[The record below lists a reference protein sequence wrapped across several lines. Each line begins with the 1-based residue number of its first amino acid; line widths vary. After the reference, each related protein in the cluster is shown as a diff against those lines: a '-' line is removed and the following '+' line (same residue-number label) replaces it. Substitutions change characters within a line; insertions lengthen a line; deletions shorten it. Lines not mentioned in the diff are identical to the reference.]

1 MMRKARMTVTVAG
14 LVACCLIHAAAV
26 AFPPAAVCGRA
37 FVMADRGYAAP
48 FFLGQDDPVS
58 ARSAVDALIR
68 EVKARSGATLKPFA
82 VQSNPKAGYLF
93 ASVQRWTDEKAYF
106 ARIEHG
112 ILEIHGS
119 TEEAL
124 AEALSVFT
132 ERYVKSAKGPRLAWE
147 SVAFAYGP
155 QPDEVREREI
165 ARVRAVREKSGAPD
179 WENELVNSRNRRVS
193 RTDNLPPAPW
203 TKKLNGMWRHRWC
216 SVPERRPAGFEQPG
230 FDDSAWRLI
239 PVPSC
244 IEALGLNTPWY
255 VDDYYFHPHVPP
267 RVGCRWN
274 PVSSYRT
281 SFTVPQEWKGRRVYL
296 RFNGVATAYALWVNG
311 RRIGYSEDSQLP
323 FEFDITS
330 AAVPGDNLLAVEV
343 YQFCDGEYLENN
355 DRFRLTGIFRDVELW
370 SAPEDGV
377 GDWHWE
383 TEFAPG
389 FAAATLRVVSDR
401 PLKATLRDASGAL
414 VAAFEGA
421 CRVQSP
427 HLWSDEDPYLY
438 TLAVSR
444 NGDERRC
451 RVGFR
456 QIEIDAEG
464 AILVNGRRV
473 KFRGVNR
480 SDFSPTNGW
489 TLTEAELL
497 EDVRLMKRANINM
510 VRTSHN
516 PTSSRFY
523 ELCDEYGIYVQAEGN
538 VESHGMGYGTNSL
551 ASPPSW
557 SVAYAERNANQVR
570 TFRNHPSIVMWS
582 LGNEAGPGPNI
593 AFARDAV
600 LALDRSRLVMYRNDN
615 GKFEVDGFCYMS
627 AAAME
632 TCAVYGKAFFLSEY
646 AHAMGNTFG
655 DFHTFWDEDGR
666 GFWKAPCLTG
676 GAIWDWS
683 DQALWKDADRT
694 GPDGKPV
701 RVLAY
706 GGDWDDFPNQG
717 NDCAN
722 GILLPDRSWNPALTE
737 VRHAH
742 RPVSVK
748 GEGAGRATVWNRA
761 VFTST
766 AAYDATW
773 TLLEDGWPVASGR
786 WDLSALAPREKRT
799 VDLPETGHAFKDGK
813 EYFLNVA
820 FRLRAD
826 TAWAEKG
833 YAVAEDQLLV
843 REGRRGLAPA
853 AGGKAEVAEADGMV
867 TMRAGGTVA
876 VFSRASGMLERLE
889 MGGRTILS
897 GPKSGPRVTCV
908 RAFTDSDKWMRE
920 PFMKAGLSQLR
931 YSTEKVR
938 VETSGGTARFCVDL
952 AVDAPLDRGFS
963 HRAAWTLA
971 GDGTLSLESE
981 TAPWGSMPTLPRFGL
996 SLRLDDALENM
1007 EWYGR
1012 GPDENYVDR
1021 NKGTF
1026 VGRYRSTVTDQY
1038 VRYTRPQDNGY
1049 KSDVREVSFLD
1060 AEGRG
1065 VTISADRPLF
1075 VQALR
1080 HTWADI
1086 YGSRHFNAERGR
1098 FLPLVPRREV
1108 CLNLDILQ
1116 TGLGMSSCGPRPTV
1130 QVRAAPEKWTV
1141 VFRPAAPRP

>member
-1 MMRKARMTVTVAG
+1 MMSKVRKALTVAG

-26 AFPPAAVCGRA
+26 ASPPAAVCGRA
-37 FVMADRGYAAP
+37 FVLADRGYAAP

-58 ARSAVDALIR
+58 ARGAVDALIR

-132 ERYVKSAKGPRLAWE
+132 ERYVKPAKGPRLAWE

-155 QPDEVREREI
+155 QPEEVREREI

-179 WENELVNSRNRRVS
+179 WENELVNSRNRMPS
-193 RTDNLPPAPW
+193 RTDNLPPAAW

-281 SFTVPQEWKGRRVYL
+281 SFTVPPEWKGRRVYL

-401 PLKATLRDASGAL
+401 PLKATLRDASGAV

-748 GEGAGRATVWNRA
+748 GEGAGRRSGIARRSPPRRRTTPPGRC
-761 VFTST
+761 SRT
-766 AAYDATW
+766 AGPW
-773 TLLEDGWPVASGR
+773 RRDGGICPPWRHVRRGR
-786 WDLSALAPREKRT
+786 WTCPRRDMRSRT
-799 VDLPETGHAFKDGK
+799 GRSISSTWRFVCAQTRRGRRRGTRWRRTSCSCAKGGAASRLPP
-813 EYFLNVA
+813 
-820 FRLRAD
+820 
-826 TAWAEKG
+826 
-833 YAVAEDQLLV
+833 
-843 REGRRGLAPA
+843 EGR
-853 AGGKAEVAEADGMV
+853 
-867 TMRAGGTVA
+867 
-876 VFSRASGMLERLE
+876 
-889 MGGRTILS
+889 
-897 GPKSGPRVTCV
+897 PR
-908 RAFTDSDKWMRE
+908 S
-920 PFMKAGLSQLR
+920 
-931 YSTEKVR
+931 
-938 VETSGGTARFCVDL
+938 
-952 AVDAPLDRGFS
+952 
-963 HRAAWTLA
+963 
-971 GDGTLSLESE
+971 
-981 TAPWGSMPTLPRFGL
+981 
-996 SLRLDDALENM
+996 
-1007 EWYGR
+1007 
-1012 GPDENYVDR
+1012 
-1021 NKGTF
+1021 
-1026 VGRYRSTVTDQY
+1026 
-1038 VRYTRPQDNGY
+1038 
-1049 KSDVREVSFLD
+1049 
-1060 AEGRG
+1060 
-1065 VTISADRPLF
+1065 
-1075 VQALR
+1075 
-1080 HTWADI
+1080 
-1086 YGSRHFNAERGR
+1086 
-1098 FLPLVPRREV
+1098 PRRT
-1108 CLNLDILQ
+1108 D
-1116 TGLGMSSCGPRPTV
+1116 
-1130 QVRAAPEKWTV
+1130 W
-1141 VFRPAAPRP
+1141 

>member
-1 MMRKARMTVTVAG
+1 MSEFVVAI
-14 LVACCLIHAAAV
+14 ATASCAV
-26 AFPPAAVCGRA
+26 ASPSFAAHERA
-37 FVMADRGYAAP
+37 FVLADRDYAAP
-48 FFLGQDDPVS
+48 FFLGQDNPAS
-58 ARSAVDALIR
+58 ARGAVDAVVR

-124 AEALSVFT
+124 AEALAVFT
-132 ERYVKSAKGPRLAWE
+132 DRYVKPEKGPRLAWE
-147 SVAFAYGP
+147 SVAFASGP

-165 ARVRAVREKSGAPD
+165 ARVRAIREKTGAPD
-179 WENELVNSRNRRVS
+179 WENELVNSRNRMKS

-216 SVPERRPAGFEQPG
+216 SVPERRPSGFEQPG

-281 SFTVPQEWKGRRVYL
+281 TFTVPPEWKGRRVYL
-296 RFNGVATAYALWVNG
+296 RFNGVATAYTLWVNG

-383 TEFAPG
+383 TDFAPG
-389 FAAATLRVVSDR
+389 FAEATLRVASDR
-401 PLKATLRDASGAL
+401 PVKAALYDASGAV

-421 CRVQSP
+421 CRVQKP

-456 QIEIDAEG
+456 KIEIDAEG

-516 PTSSRFY
+516 PTTSRFY

-582 LGNEAGPGPNI
+582 LGNEAGPGPNV

-600 LALDRSRLVMYRNDN
+600 RTLDRSRLVMYRNDN

-632 TCAVYGKAFFLSEY
+632 TCAAYGKAFFLSEY

-676 GAIWDWS
+676 GAIWDWA
-683 DQALWKDADRT
+683 DQALWKDADRA
-694 GPDGKPV
+694 GPDGKPL

-722 GILLPDRSWNPALTE
+722 GILRPDRKWNPALTE

-748 GEGAGRATVWNRA
+748 GEGTGRATVWNRA
-761 VFTST
+761 AFTST
-766 AAYDATW
+766 AAYDAMW

-786 WDLSALAPREKRT
+786 WNLSAVAPLEKKT
-799 VDLPETGHAFKDGK
+799 VNLPETGYALKDGK

-833 YAVAEDQLLV
+833 YAVAEDQLLL
-843 REGRRGLAPA
+843 REGRRDLASA
-853 AGGKAEVAEADGMV
+853 AGGKAEVVEADGTV

-897 GPKSGPRVTCV
+897 GPKAGPRVTCV

-938 VETSGGTARFCVDL
+938 VETSGGAARFCVDL

-963 HRAAWTLA
+963 HKATWTLA

-981 TAPWGSMPTLPRFGL
+981 TAPWGTMPTLPRFGL

-1026 VGRYRSTVTDQY
+1026 VGRYRSTVTEQY
-1038 VRYTRPQDNGY
+1038 VSYTRPQDNGY

-1098 FLPLVPRREV
+1098 FQPLVPRSEV

-1116 TGLGMSSCGPRPTV
+1116 TGLGMASCGPRPTI

-1141 VFRPAAPRP
+1141 VFRPAVPRP